1 MLHKS
6 IIDKIKAKY
15 GRSEIYSHDCE
26 CIADAIN
33 WGHSGPIVSTS
44 TINEITD

>member
-15 GRSEIYSHDCE
+15 GRNEIYSADCE
-26 CIADAIN
+26 LIADAIN
-33 WGHSGPIVSTS
+33 KGHSGSGKTEAIGVFFQ
-44 TINEITD
+44 N